1 MNLPNGASPR
11 KPPKVALVVVEVLPA
26 EAEVLPVEVPDS
38 TISCVISQPAL
49 QMQDGLLFLPNRT
62 LVVIRINLNSHHL
75 CGWISLLRMMSSAAN
90 D

>member
-1 MNLPNGASPR
+1 
-11 KPPKVALVVVEVLPA
+11 VALVVVEVLPA
-26 EAEVLPVEVPDS
+26 EAEVLPVVVVAADVVVPDS

-49 QMQDGLLFLPNRT
+49 QMQGGLLFFPNRT
-62 LVVIRINLNSHHL
+62 LVVIRINLNSDHL